1 MKYEL
6 YYNDKFLEI
15 IDVDSLNEAN
25 KVAASLEYEFSQF
38 DTMPRVIA
46 REMKNEKED
55 SCKE

>member
-15 IDVDSLNEAN
+15 IDVDSLKTAN
-25 KVAASLEYEFSQF
+25 DVAASLESEFSQF
-38 DTMPRVIA
+38 DTMPRVIV

-55 SCKE
+55 SYKE